1 MCVMFVSRIV
11 AVLFASTDCGW
22 CASGHSF
29 SMLNTNSLIAYEGC
43 VIVELCVCMC
53 ICFDHAVAGWGR
65 LNRLYCPQSV
75 ILVLAPSASSS
86 VAASWFFFPSQSLSP
101 LTESQTLFCFL
112 LFCFFYSASIMFGL
126 TSTLLFVTLAQN
138 TVFKFLSFDDEP
150 LICFIHASSVLTVSA
165 IKMLQIPSSQSL
177 ALFCISLLYLDC

>member
-29 SMLNTNSLIAYEGC
+29 SMLNTNSLTAYEGC

-150 LICFIHASSVLTVSA
+150 LICFIRASSVLTVSA

>member
-86 VAASWFFFPSQSLSP
+86 VAASWFFFFLSVSFSSHWITDTVLFSLV
-101 LTESQTLFCFL
+101 L
-112 LFCFFYSASIMFGL
+112 FFYSASIMFGL

-150 LICFIHASSVLTVSA
+150 LICFIRASSVLTVSA

>member
-1 MCVMFVSRIV
+1 M
-11 AVLFASTDCGW
+11 LFASTDCGW

-86 VAASWFFFPSQSLSP
+86 VAASWFFFPLSL
-101 LTESQTLFCFL
+101 FL
-112 LFCFFYSASIMFGL
+112 LSLNHRHCSVFSCF
-126 TSTLLFVTLAQN
+126 
-138 TVFKFLSFDDEP
+138 VFFIQP
-150 LICFIHASSVLTVSA
+150 L
-165 IKMLQIPSSQSL
+165 
-177 ALFCISLLYLDC
+177 

>member
-1 MCVMFVSRIV
+1 MFVSRIV

-86 VAASWFFFPSQSLSP
+86 VAASWFFFPLSL
-101 LTESQTLFCFL
+101 FL
-112 LFCFFYSASIMFGL
+112 LSLNHRHCSVFSCFVFFYSASIMFGL

-150 LICFIHASSVLTVSA
+150 LICFIRASSVLTVSA